1 MALRNKLSTTPPN
14 SIEGRDLGSV
24 VHGATNL
31 LRHLSIGPLVID
43 RGNGINVFDVHGK
56 SYIEAMSGLWCASLG
71 WSQERLVDACTR
83 QMRKLAYGHLIDHR
97 GHQPVVELAEK
108 LLDIAPVPM
117 ARVWFANSG
126 SEAIDCAARIA
137 WYFWNAEGRPEK
149 RKFLAHRR
157 AYHGNTIAAASLTG
171 IPEQHTAFNLPLNG
185 FGHVRCP
192 HFYREGKPEE
202 SEDDFIERLI
212 AELEACIAEE
222 GAHTIAAF
230 FAEPV
235 MAAGGVVIPPQR
247 YFARLQEVLRRNQIL
262 LVADE
267 VVTGFGRIGEM
278 FGCTRMGLTPDMI
291 VCAKGITGAYFPLS
305 ALMIS
310 ARIFEAMVRQSD
322 EVGIFGL
329 TLTYSGHPVGAAIA
343 REAIAIYEEEDI
355 PARCRRLEPLFL
367 SKLRSLESHP
377 LVGEA
382 RGIGLIGAVE
392 LVRCKQTRSVFNKAE
407 RVGARCAAFA
417 AEEGLLVR
425 AIGDTIAICPP
436 LIISEA
442 EISQLADR
450 LSRALDRT
458 AAHLRA

>member
-1 MALRNKLSTTPPN
+1 MSVALPN
-14 SIEGRDLGSV
+14 SIEGRDLRSV

-31 LRHLSIGPLVID
+31 SRHLNVGPLVID
-43 RGNGINVFDVHGK
+43 RGNGINVFDTQGK

-71 WSQERLVDACTR
+71 WSQERLVEACTR

-108 LLDIAPVPM
+108 LLDIAPAPM

-171 IPEQHTAFNLPLNG
+171 IVEQHTAFNLPLSG
-185 FGHVRCP
+185 FCHVRCP
-192 HFYREGKPEE
+192 HFYREGKPGET
-202 SEDDFIERLI
+202 EDEFIDRLI
-212 AELEACIAEE
+212 AELELRIEEE
-222 GAHTIAAF
+222 GANTIAAF

-235 MAAGGVVIPPQR
+235 MAAGGVVIPPPR
-247 YFARLQEVLRRNQIL
+247 YFARLQEVLGRNQIL

-278 FGCTRMGLTPDMI
+278 FGCTRMGLSPDMI
-291 VCAKGITGAYFPLS
+291 ACAKGITGAYFPLS
-305 ALMIS
+305 ALMIN

-322 EVGIFGL
+322 EVGLFGL

-355 PARCRRLEPLFL
+355 PVRCRRLEPQFL
-367 SKLRSLESHP
+367 SMLRSLESHP
-377 LVGEA
+377 LVGEV

-392 LVRCKQTRSVFNKAE
+392 LVRCKQTRSAFNRAE
-407 RVGARCAAFA
+407 RVGARCAEFA

-436 LIISEA
+436 LVISET